1 MRAWFS
7 FLWMAPAELR
17 VPLGTAL
24 AAAALLLVMLFA
36 WDLPRWTL
44 LAPGAAF
51 LGAIFWGWTRC
62 YLRLQALE
70 DVPLSKIASAAQGYT
85 RLEGH
90 AAAFPGKPLLAPVKS
105 EPCCWYSYRA
115 VTYDGRG
122 EVTSS
127 EEETTDWSFMM
138 TDGSAECVVDP
149 TGARIVPVRVNRFR
163 DKDQSWTEHVILPG
177 DALCVIGDFTTSSGD
192 VNQLETNYR
201 VGELIAERKK
211 DMRWLRQR
219 FAPAHGGEFSEAE
232 WDAVRAQARREVY
245 ADLARDP
252 PRPLHPIHQPADQ
265 RPFLLSAESRPQLVR
280 DFTIWSWLHVLGFIG
295 GVACLAALYLR
306 YF

>member
-7 FLWMAPAELR
+7 FLWMSPAELR

-36 WDLPRWTL
+36 WHPPGWGL

-105 EPCCWYSYRA
+105 VPCCWYSYRA
-115 VTYDGRG
+115 LTYDGRG

-127 EEETTDWSFMM
+127 EEETTDCSFMM

-149 TGARIVPVRVNRFR
+149 TGAAIVPVPVNRCP
-163 DKDQSWTEHVILPG
+163 DKAHARTAPVIDPG
-177 DALCVIGDFTTSSGD
+177 DA
-192 VNQLETNYR
+192 
-201 VGELIAERKK
+201 
-211 DMRWLRQR
+211 
-219 FAPAHGGEFSEAE
+219 
-232 WDAVRAQARREVY
+232 
-245 ADLARDP
+245 
-252 PRPLHPIHQPADQ
+252 
-265 RPFLLSAESRPQLVR
+265 
-280 DFTIWSWLHVLGFIG
+280 
-295 GVACLAALYLR
+295 
-306 YF
+306 